1 MRLCYKF
8 SEGDTFMMSDPVWVH
23 RVPYEQFFSD
33 VAIDFRFKPDA
44 LYSENQHLPNVFKVD
59 AGDVIFLP
67 IAGRNLTDLRRRY
80 PSWPDDLFHQ
90 VEGITEW
97 EAAYVQSG
105 RHGEVHNNGDDFIA
119 IDTTVLQTIMDRC
132 AKVKKGHIKSSL
144 NLGTVA
150 GALNHSM
157 ALANATN
164 RRREVGFL
172 SQAVIETDY
181 FRTFAEY
188 GKGAGHDYGNYYG
201 RGMHQLTWEAT
212 YSACSQALYKDDRLV
227 KNPDL
232 ILNDIEVNAQATA
245 WYWRDYKPFNTLA
258 DKEDINEIIHRLYG
272 GTEQSKKKAVVD
284 SVHLRQSFYKTIK
297 IILNARSDG
306 RL

>member
-1 MRLCYKF
+1 ML
-8 SEGDTFMMSDPVWVH
+8 SDPVWIH
-23 RVPYEQFFSD
+23 RVPYEQYFND
-33 VAIDFRFKPDA
+33 VALDFRMNPKVLFD
-44 LYSENQHLPNVFKVD
+44 ENQHLLNVFKV
-59 AGDVIFLP
+59 APGDVIFLP
-67 IAGRNLTDLRRRY
+67 IAGRSVSELRRRY

-90 VEGITEW
+90 VEGITEF

-105 RHGEVHNNGDDFIA
+105 RHGEVQNNGDEYVS
-119 IDTTVLQTIMDRC
+119 IDVTVLQMIMDRC
-132 AKVKKGHIKSSL
+132 AKVKKGHLHSSL
-144 NLGTVA
+144 NLNTVA

-157 ALANATN
+157 ALAHANN

-188 GKGAGHDYGNYYG
+188 GKGAGHEYGNFYG

-212 YSACSQALYKDDRLV
+212 YKECSTALYKDDRLV

-245 WYWRDYKPFNTLA
+245 WYWRDYKPFNTLS

-272 GTEQSKKKAVVD
+272 GTEASKKKAVRD

-297 IILNARSDG
+297 IILNARVDG
-306 RL
+306 KF